1 MLAQASQSGNDS
13 VDRQR
18 TGPDASGAT
27 HSMKPGVKALDD
39 TLVSRSQIQSA
50 KRLLAAGI
58 VASLATLAAGYG
70 LTRARLG
77 ASDDNAFARV
87 EQEIRST
94 FAQESSELTQ
104 ATEQIAARRDLLLSP
119 PASETARRAL
129 FDAADSALRVGRST
143 DLAVSIF
150 DGHQS
155 PLAWSGRPSELPADR
170 IAGPAALFV
179 APGPLGPRLV
189 YVQPVVDGARR
200 AATIA
205 AERALGATGGATVD
219 TSAGFTV
226 DSSLA
231 PVLLRTRYEGA
242 GEGRP
247 RGTFLL
253 ASPSG
258 ETLLEARVSQEDLAR
273 TRALWHRRVRSLA
286 LVVMVVALLL
296 CTSRVVELRAA
307 ARAPGSY
314 ASASGVLLAMVIALR
329 LLLWLA
335 VPPGI
340 ADWTVFS
347 AATYSSG
354 IFPAAFRSPIDFL
367 LSAAALA
374 AVVALLA
381 GGLERRRLALH
392 HSLLE
397 HSTNVHLFALRQLLA
412 GAAVA
417 ALVLGYQ
424 RFLDDTLARSSV
436 DVLHF
441 SIHPWDPGRLS
452 LDVGLILFHAVVM
465 WTAVLLLRFASTPHP
480 RSPVT
485 HVIWLSALWLTPALA
500 TLLVARRIEAHVPI
514 GPAAVAM
521 VTIVGLVWVMRR
533 VQPRLRH
540 ASQAMRL
547 VVGLVV
553 LVVPALAMY
562 PTLLHFA
569 LDAKRRL
576 IETRLAP
583 EAARLRDDLS
593 LRLGHAT
600 AQIDGMHELADLVEA
615 ADASDGSVTTDTA
628 YAVWTRTDL
637 GRYRL
642 TSAVELYGKSGSLV
656 SRFALSLPEDTSI
669 PQRWRPQSCEWSAL
683 EESVPVG
690 PEDRRVLRAGR
701 LLCDDGRR
709 SVEAAR
715 GAVALHVMLD
725 YNALP
730 FISSQSPY
738 FELFRSDSALQQEAV
753 PGRDVEFVVYGWGR
767 LPIHTSAAAAWTID
781 DRLFDRIASS
791 RSPFWTDIDRGERR
805 YAVYFT
811 NDRAGIFALG
821 YPVITWPGHLVNLA
835 ELTTLAALGYALGL
849 FGAWAIAIVTSHRPA
864 SGSSLLREIRSSFY
878 RRLFLAFVAAS
889 VVPVLILAFVTR
901 AYIAGQLRDGIDAAA
916 VRSAEVARRVIER
929 YVDLQQRGGSGLP
942 GVSDDVLV
950 GLSGVID
957 QHVDIFEGPDLM
969 ATSERDLFA
978 SGLLPLRTPA
988 SVYRAIALEHR
999 ATFVGD
1005 EAIGPFRYLLAASPV
1020 ETGRRGTILTV
1031 PLTLRQQEIEREIDE
1046 LDRRVLLAALSFIL
1060 LGALVG
1066 YSMAERI
1073 ADPVNRL
1080 TRATRRIARGELDA
1094 RIALKSADELGRLV
1108 EAFNGMAAD
1117 LARQRGQL
1125 ERTHRLEAWAEMARQ
1140 VAHDIK
1146 NPLTPIQ
1153 LSAEHLVRVHADRG
1167 RPLEPV
1173 LEECINVILG
1183 QVKLLRQISGEFSS
1197 FAASPTARPV
1207 PTSPADLVEEVI
1219 RPYRA
1224 GLANRIALHVDVP
1237 TTLPSVLVDRTLL
1250 NRALANVIENALNA
1264 MPNGGSLSIRARED
1278 RALRNVTLTLTDD
1291 GPGMSQDAVARAFE
1305 PYFSTKVSG
1314 TGLGLAIAKRNV
1326 EASRGSIAIESEKG
1340 RGTVVRLVLPAAI

>member
-1 MLAQASQSGNDS
+1 MTRD
-13 VDRQR
+13 VPDRHD
-18 TGPDASGAT
+18 G
-27 HSMKPGVKALDD
+27 H
-39 TLVSRSQIQSA
+39 VSRTQIQSA
-50 KRLLAAGI
+50 TRLLVGG
-58 VASLATLAAGYG
+58 VVLSVATLAAGYF

-77 ASDDNAFARV
+77 ATDEAALVRV
-87 EQEIRST
+87 EQEVRTT
-94 FAQESSELTQ
+94 FAQESSQLTELTDR
-104 ATEQIAARRDLLLSP
+104 IAARRGLFVSP
-119 PASETARRAL
+119 PVSETALQAL
-129 FDAADSALRVGRST
+129 FEAADDALRNGRSK

-150 DGHQS
+150 DGHQA

-170 IAGPAALFV
+170 VAGPTALFV

-189 YVQPVVDGARR
+189 YVQPVLDRER
-200 AATIA
+200 LLATVA
-205 AERALGATGGATVD
+205 AERSLGIAAGPAAE
-219 TSAGFTV
+219 SSEGFTV
-226 DSSLA
+226 STTLA

-253 ASPSG
+253 TSPSG
-258 ETLLEARVSQEDLAR
+258 EALLEARVSQNDLAQTR
-273 TRALWHRRVRSLA
+273 TLWHRRAVSLA
-286 LVVMVVALLL
+286 LVVLVLTLLL
-296 CTSRVVELRAA
+296 CTSRLVELWQG
-307 ARAPGSY
+307 ARTRRSY
-314 ASASGVLLAMVIALR
+314 LIASGVLLAGILGMR

-335 VPPGI
+335 GPPDI
-340 ADWTVFS
+340 ATWTVFAS
-347 AATYSSG
+347 ATYSSS
-354 IFPAAFRSPIDFL
+354 IFPAAFRSPADFL
-367 LSAAALA
+367 LTSAMLA
-374 AVVALLA
+374 AIVALTA
-381 GGLERRRLALH
+381 GALERRRLALH
-392 HSLLE
+392 HAVIGSRM
-397 HSTNVHLFALRQLLA
+397 SVSVHALKHLAA
-412 GAAVA
+412 GAVVA
-417 ALVLGYQ
+417 ALILGYQ

-452 LDVGLILFHAVVM
+452 LDVGLILFHAAVT
-465 WTAVLLLRFASTPHP
+465 WAGVLLLRFASTPHP
-480 RSPVT
+480 QSRLAKPA
-485 HVIWLSALWLTPALA
+485 WLCTLWLLP
-500 TLLVARRIEAHVPI
+500 TLVTLIVVRRIQAHVPI
-514 GPAAVAM
+514 GPAAVA
-521 VTIVGLVWVMRR
+521 VATTIALVWLTRYM
-533 VQPRLRH
+533 QPRLRH

-547 VVGLVV
+547 VAGLIA
-553 LVVPALAMY
+553 LVIPALAMY

-600 AQIDGMHELADLVEA
+600 AQVDGMHDLGDLVEA
-615 ADASDGSVTTDTA
+615 ADASSDGAVATDTA
-628 YAVWTRTDL
+628 YAVWTRSDL

-642 TSAVELYGKSGSLV
+642 TSAVELYGKDGALV
-656 SRFALSLPEDTSI
+656 SRFALNLPEDTSI
-669 PQRWRPQSCEWSAL
+669 PQRWRPQSCDWSAL

-690 PEDRRVLRAGR
+690 AEDRRVLRAGR
-701 LLCDDGRR
+701 LICDATGRQ
-709 SVEAAR
+709 SGAAGAR
-715 GAVALHVMLD
+715 GAIALHVMLD

-738 FELFRSDSALQQEAV
+738 FELFRSDSALQEEAV

-781 DRLFDRIASS
+781 DRLFDRIARS
-791 RSPFWTDIDRGERR
+791 RGAFWTDIDRGDRR

-821 YPVITWPGHLVNLA
+821 YPLITWPGHLVNLA
-835 ELTTLAALGYALGL
+835 ELTTLAALGYALYL
-849 FGAWAIAIVTSHRPA
+849 CGAWAIGMMTSHRPA

-916 VRSAEVARRVIER
+916 VRSADVARRVVER
-929 YVDLQQRGGSGLP
+929 YVDLQQRAGSGLP
-942 GVSDDVLV
+942 AVSDDVLV
-950 GLSGVID
+950 GLSAVID
-957 QHVDIFEGPDLM
+957 QHVDIFDGPYLM

-978 SGLLPLRTPA
+978 SGLLPVRTPG
-988 SVYRAIALEHR
+988 SVYRAVTLEHR

-1020 ETGRRGTILTV
+1020 DTGRRGTILTV

-1060 LGALVG
+1060 LGAIVG

-1073 ADPVNRL
+1073 ADPVSRL
-1080 TRATRRIARGELDA
+1080 TRATRRIARGDLDA

-1108 EAFNGMAAD
+1108 EAFNSMAAD
-1117 LARQRGQL
+1117 LARQRSQV

-1167 RPLEPV
+1167 RPLEPI
-1173 LEECINVILG
+1173 LEECVNAILG
-1183 QVKLLRQISGEFSS
+1183 QVRLLRQISGEFSS
-1197 FAASPTARPV
+1197 FAASPTPRLV
-1207 PTSPADLVEEVI
+1207 PTAAADLVEDVV

-1224 GLANRIALHVDVP
+1224 GLADRIHLTIDVP
-1237 TTLPSVLVDRTLL
+1237 PTLPSVDVDRMLL
-1250 NRALANVIENALNA
+1250 SRALANIIENALNA
-1264 MPNGGSLSIRARED
+1264 MPNGGELSIRGAED
-1278 RALRNVTLTLTDD
+1278 KILHQVTLVLTDN
-1291 GPGMSQDAVARAFE
+1291 GPGMSPDAVSRAFE

-1314 TGLGLAIAKRNV
+1314 TGLGLAIAKRNI
-1326 EASRGSIAIESEKG
+1326 EACGGSIAIESQQG
-1340 RGTVVRLVLPAAI
+1340 RGTSVRIVLPAAV